1 MIQVTWCDWR
11 WFVNILKAVNW
22 CKKSNLGF
30 VPMGRLNY
38 ILPIGFMIF
47 WKIYLQNCY
56 TGVPSKT
63 AINLI
68 VTIWFAAFNMMVT
81 KNWDGINNALVQIT
95 LKTILFYLFNF
106 LFTINSSNLF
116 PLVPPE
122 ILLILTMTLIRYF

>member
-38 ILPIGFMIF
+38 ILPNGFMIF

-56 TGVPSKT
+56 TGVLSKT
-63 AINLI
+63 AINFT

-81 KNWDGINNALVQIT
+81 KNWDGINNAVVQIT
-95 LKTILFYLFNF
+95 LKTMLFYLFNF

-116 PLVPPE
+116 PLVPPD